1 MSIFEIRTKRAG
13 MEQSEIQKFVGDF
26 TEALVEL
33 ALSRVVEV
41 EVITQTF
48 AKNFDS
54 AAGYLNWNDANTLA
68 TAGIDITWIADMP
81 DPHRTFMHPDFVTYD
96 AMWSF
101 VREYIAISMV
111 SDKRSRVLFPN
122 LVKSRKPG
130 GMSSQL
136 FLNEA
141 RILNRYLRRVQQ
153 SGLSGDRIISYRGDL
168 KTHGQGQND
177 IGLIGAV
184 GAAVA
189 IRDALQEIS
198 PGAIVSTY
206 GMIPAA
212 GSNSPAEIA
221 QLVRSDSY
229 LEPRALLLS
238 SQRAVIFTS
247 DPDVAIV
254 SRIGGQSY
262 SSAKEAAEHWSQLRK
277 QSPEQRNSAVHQ
289 TALGEVKTALDP
301 QNLHERLA
309 LGSREDRDE
318 ALAQRF
324 LLMALLTKDIVDPER
339 DGRKALYSPD
349 ARRFAAVF
357 NLYFAWGYDSA
368 RTTHSEPWNDFKN
381 ALKKWTAL

>member
-1 MSIFEIRTKRAG
+1 MSTFEIRTKRAG
-13 MEQSEIQKFVGDF
+13 MDQSEIQKFVGDF
-26 TEALVEL
+26 TEALVRL
-33 ALSRVVEV
+33 ALMRVREV
-41 EVITQTF
+41 EVATQAF
-48 AKNFDS
+48 ASKFDTI
-54 AAGYLNWNDANTLA
+54 AGSLNWKDASTLA
-68 TAGIDITWIADMP
+68 TVGIDIAWVTDMQ
-81 DPHRTFMHPDFVTYD
+81 DPHRTFMHPDFVTHD
-96 AMWSF
+96 TMWGF

-122 LVKSRKPG
+122 LARSRKPPA
-130 GMSSQL
+130 SSQL

-153 SGLSGDRIISYRGDL
+153 AGLSGDRIISYRGDL

-177 IGLIGAV
+177 IGFIGAV

-198 PGAIVSTY
+198 PCAIVSAY
-206 GMIPAA
+206 GTIPAA

-221 QLVRSDSY
+221 QLVQSDDY

-262 SSAKEAAEHWSQLRK
+262 SSAEEAANHWNQLRR
-277 QSPEQRNSAVHQ
+277 QSPEQRNAAVHQ
-289 TALGEVKTALDP
+289 AALGEVKTALDT

-318 ALAQRF
+318 AFAQRF
-324 LLMALLTKDIVDPER
+324 LLMAILTNDIVDPER
-339 DGRKALYSPD
+339 DGRRALYSPD
-349 ARRFAAVF
+349 ARRFADVF

-368 RTTHSEPWNDFKN
+368 RAAHPEHWNDFKK